1 MADIFPVILSGG
13 AGTRL
18 WPVSRPAY
26 PKQFLPL
33 TGVDSLFEDALH
45 RVADPQRF
53 APVTVICNVD
63 HRFLVAEQVRRQG
76 QESRAIILEPMGRNT
91 AAAATIA
98 ALSVLAECTDGL
110 LLIMPSDHLVRDVV
124 GFHAAVDAA
133 AVQARTG
140 RLMTFGLQ
148 PLRPETGFGYIE
160 LGDALDGGPARTI
173 RRFVEKP
180 DLARAA
186 TFVTGGQHVWN
197 SGIFLMRADALMEEM
212 ARFEPEVVVNCRE
225 AFALGVRDLDFLRL
239 NTEAFKAARSIS
251 IDHAV
256 MERTDR
262 AGVVPC
268 EIGWSDLGSWEAL
281 WESGPL
287 DDQGNRVTGDVLAI
301 DSHNNLIHADSRLV
315 STIGIDNMVVV
326 ETDTAVLVAPRARA
340 QDVRL
345 AATRLEA
352 ANRSEARE
360 HSTVYRPWG
369 TYRSIHQA
377 GGFQVKHITVKPG
390 QSLSLQLH
398 HKRSEHWVV
407 VRGEGKVTRGDAVI
421 TLQPNQS
428 TYIPV
433 GMKHRLENTGS
444 VVLEMI
450 EVQCGDYLG
459 EDDIVRFTDVYG
471 RA

>member
-13 AGTRL
+13 SGTRL

-33 TGVDSLFEDALH
+33 TGADSLFEDALQ

-63 HRFLVAEQVRRQG
+63 HRFLVAEQLRRQG
-76 QESRAIILEPMGRNT
+76 LAARAVILEPMGRNT

-98 ALSVLAECTDGL
+98 ALSVLAERADGL
-110 LLIMPSDHLVRDVV
+110 LLIMPSDHLVRDIP
-124 GFHAAVDAA
+124 GFRAAVDAA
-133 AVQARTG
+133 AVQARGG
-140 RLMTFGLQ
+140 RLMTFGLAPQ
-148 PLRPETGFGYIE
+148 RPETGFGYIE

-180 DLARAA
+180 DLARASA
-186 TFVTGGQHVWN
+186 FVAGGQHVWN

-212 ARFEPEVVVNCRE
+212 ARHEPEVVVNCRE
-225 AFALGVRDLDFLRL
+225 AFATASQDLDFLRL
-239 NTEAFKAARSIS
+239 PAEAFKAARSIS

-256 MERTDR
+256 MERTER

-268 EIGWSDLGSWEAL
+268 AIGWSDLGSWEAL

-287 DDQGNRVTGDVLAI
+287 DAQGNRVTGDVLAI
-301 DSHNNLIHADSRLV
+301 DSQNNLIHAASRLV
-315 STIGIDNMVVV
+315 STIGLSDMVVV
-326 ETDTAVLVAPRARA
+326 ETDTAVLVAPRSRA
-340 QDVRL
+340 QDVKL
-345 AATRLEA
+345 AAARLEA
-352 ANRSEARE
+352 ANRPEARE

-369 TYRSIHQA
+369 AYRAIDQG

-398 HKRSEHWVV
+398 HRRSEHWVV
-407 VRGEGKVTRGDAVI
+407 VRGEGKVTRGDEVI
-421 TLQPNQS
+421 MLQPNQS
-428 TYIPV
+428 TYIPI

-444 VVLEMI
+444 VLLEMI

-471 RA
+471 RV